1 MLSRE
6 LPTANLSTTLLS
18 VAVVL
23 GTHRDVEREGC
34 RSRYHRGR
42 ANFHRMTKNFPRIRV
57 LGAGLAGPEAAL
69 QAARRGCCVDLYE
82 MRPARSTEAHQTA
95 DFAELVCSNSLKSE
109 SEYTA
114 PWLLKQEMRRAG
126 SVLLQAA
133 DASAVPAG
141 HALAVDRVEFS
152 RLVAEAIAAEPRIT
166 VRREEVTA
174 LDPADGWTVIA
185 SGPLTSPALSAA
197 IAALTGSEHLA
208 FYDSISPIVDAESI
222 DMDRVYMAARW
233 DKGTADYIN
242 CPMTAEEYD
251 RFYDALVTAE
261 SVQEKEW
268 EKLTYF
274 EGCLPIEELARR
286 GRDTPRFGP
295 MKPVGLRDPRT
306 GKTPWAVVQLRC
318 ENLRADSYNLVGFQ
332 NHLKFSEQ
340 ARVLRLIPGLENAK
354 FLRYGQIHRNTYINA
369 PTLLTETLQL
379 RDHLRILFAGQ
390 ISGVEGYTESIA
402 TGMLAGLYAA
412 ELAHGQQPEPVPR
425 ATGLG
430 SLVHYITH
438 ADPTRFQPAN
448 ITFDLLEPLGEDVRR
463 KVRDKRERHKMQC
476 ERSLAQFDVWWDRF
490 RGASHASCG
499 VGQPAVLGLFILAM
513 LLSIATPR
521 SFAWGRDGHKII
533 NRVAMDSLPANTPAF
548 LRTPKALDEIGYLG
562 PEPDRWRSAAEP
574 ELSSSASP
582 EHFIDLE
589 LADLVAPDGLPTERY
604 DFLDDLNAAN
614 RLHPDLA
621 DRLTPQNVGML
632 PWQAEEDFERL
643 TVDMADYRQL
653 QRARADTYGA
663 EQAVLYDIGCLG
675 HYVGDGSQ
683 PLHTTVNYNGW
694 VENENPERFSRQHG
708 IHSRFET
715 EFVHNNLQARDVAP
729 LIPMARTLNAP
740 FQDFLSY
747 LRASHAQVIQVYRFD
762 KQSAFDGHGTLASRT
777 FTAERLAAG
786 ATMLRDMIYTAWL
799 DSGELRTAP
808 DGP

>member
-1 MLSRE
+1 
-6 LPTANLSTTLLS
+6 
-18 VAVVL
+18 
-23 GTHRDVEREGC
+23 
-34 RSRYHRGR
+34 
-42 ANFHRMTKNFPRIRV
+42 MTNNIPRIRV

-69 QAARRGCCVDLYE
+69 QAARLGCYVDLYE
-82 MRPARSTEAHQTA
+82 MRPVRSTEAHRTA

-109 SEYTA
+109 SKHTA
-114 PWLLKQEMRRAG
+114 PWLLKQEMRLAG

-133 DASAVPAG
+133 DAAAVPAG
-141 HALAVDRVEFS
+141 HALAVDRVAFS
-152 RLVAEAIAAEPRIT
+152 RLVADAIAAEPRIA
-166 VRREEVTA
+166 VHREEVTT
-174 LDPADGWTVIA
+174 LDPADGWTVVA
-185 SGPLTSPALSAA
+185 SGPLTSPALSEA
-197 IAALTGSEHLA
+197 ISRLTGSEHLA

-251 RFYDALVTAE
+251 RFYDALVAAE

-332 NHLKFSEQ
+332 NHLKYSEQ
-340 ARVLRLIPGLENAK
+340 ARILRLIPGLENAK

-369 PTLLTETLQL
+369 PRLLSETLQL
-379 RDHLRILFAGQ
+379 RDHPQILFAGQ

-402 TGMLAGLYAA
+402 TGMLAGLHVAA
-412 ELAHGQQPEPVPR
+412 LVRGEQPEPIPR

-438 ADPTRFQPAN
+438 ADPAHFQPVN
-448 ITFDLLEPLGEDVRR
+448 ITFDLLEPLEEELRR
-463 KVRDKRERHKMQC
+463 KIRDKRERHKLQC
-476 ERSLAQFDVWWDRF
+476 ERSLAQFDAWWQRYCS
-490 RGASHASCG
+490 RSLAASRSG
-499 VGQPAVLGLFILAM
+499 LPSVLGIFVLAFF
-513 LLSIATPR
+513 LCLAAPH
-521 SFAWGRDGHKII
+521 SFGWGRDGHKII
-533 NRVAMDSLPANTPAF
+533 NRVAMETLPANMPAF
-548 LRTPKALDEIGYLG
+548 LRTPLALDEIEYLG
-562 PEPDRWRSAAEP
+562 PEPDRWRVASEP
-574 ELSSSASP
+574 ELSAADAP
-582 EHFIDLE
+582 EHFLNLE
-589 LADLVAPDGLPTERY
+589 LADMAAPGGLPAQRY
-604 DFLDDLNAAN
+604 GFLDDLKAAD

-621 DRLTPQNVGML
+621 DRLVPQNVGLL
-632 PWQAEEDFERL
+632 PWQADEDFERL
-643 TVDMADYRQL
+643 VVDMRDYRAL
-653 QRARADTYGA
+653 LAAHRDTYGA

-683 PLHTTVNYNGW
+683 PLHTTINFNGW
-694 VENENPERFSRQHG
+694 VESRNPERFTRRRG

-715 EFVHNNLQARDVAP
+715 EFVHDTQRAQDVAP
-729 LIPMARTLNAP
+729 LIPPARVLDAP
-740 FQDFLSY
+740 FQNFVLY
-747 LRASHAQVIQVYRFD
+747 LWTTHAQVAQVYRFD
-762 KQSAFDGHGTLASRT
+762 KRGAFDGHGSAASRS

-786 ATMLRDMIYTAWL
+786 ATMLRDMICTAWL
-799 DSGELRTAP
+799 DSARTGP
-808 DGP
+808 D